1 MKFLLNLENF
11 YNLGTD
17 YFSFTNQKC
26 IFELKE
32 NDNSKITSKNILI
45 ATPNTE
51 EKLYYSFSGKNG
63 LCLTTEY
70 GSVQEKNIF
79 GKFVSLSSNNAKALL
94 QFLQEYGYFFKLPAN
109 QETIIDFNN
118 LIELTYRIRATMLL
132 MNSLENKTINY
143 EKVLHYT
150 LYLILGHPVEM
161 PITDKQKYI
170 SYKSNALNLIN
181 SAIPSNNDVTITIDG
196 DEYYSIA
203 DMIHNGNYNLRA
215 DEYEDIS
222 TNENFMFSYP
232 GINDPLYRQLTI
244 AYKDCHTCSK
254 TDRLIIEFLFHLM
267 HENGVIKN
275 ISFEN
280 ELEFYSSSSLNL
292 NEKLKSVLLIV
303 SKIILSQEIN
313 YNVSKIKAIYNP
325 ATLQPTWKSPN
336 LLTALYFSLFYMRP
350 NSEIYRKCANPS
362 CNNFFLVKTSNS
374 RKKYCC
380 SNCRNAS
387 NQRDHRSRQKNNQG

>member
-1 MKFLLNLENF
+1 MNFLLNLENF

-17 YFSFTNQKC
+17 YFSFTNQRC
-26 IFELKE
+26 IFELKV
-32 NDNSKITSKNILI
+32 NDNSKLTSKNILI

-79 GKFVSLSSNNAKALL
+79 GKFVSLPSNNAKALL
-94 QFLQEYGYFFKLPAN
+94 KFLQEYGYFFKLPAN
-109 QETIIDFNN
+109 QETIIDFNS
-118 LIELTYRIRATMLL
+118 LTELTYRIRAAMLL
-132 MNSLENKTINY
+132 MNTLENKTIDY
-143 EKVLHYT
+143 EKTLYLT
-150 LYLILGHPVEM
+150 LYLILGNPVEM
-161 PITDKQKYI
+161 QITDKQKYI
-170 SYKSNALNLIN
+170 SYKSNALNIIN
-181 SAIPSNNDVTITIDG
+181 SAIPSNNDSTVSIEGED
-196 DEYYSIA
+196 YYSVV
-203 DMIHNGNYNLRA
+203 DMIHNGNYNLRV

-232 GINDPLYRQLTI
+232 GINNPFYRQLTI
-244 AYKDCHTCSK
+244 AYKNCHTCSRS
-254 TDRLIIEFLFHLM
+254 DRLIIEFLFHLM
-267 HENGVIKN
+267 HEIGVVKN

-280 ELEFYSSSSLNL
+280 GLEFYGSSSPNL
-292 NEKLKSVLLIV
+292 NEKLKKILLIV
-303 SKIILSQEIN
+303 SKIILAQEIN

-325 ATLQPTWKSPN
+325 VTLQPTWKSTN
-336 LLTALYFSLFYMRP
+336 LLTALYFSLFYMKP

-387 NQRDHRSRQKNNQG
+387 NQRDYRNRQKNNQG

>member
-1 MKFLLNLENF
+1 MNLLLDIENF
-11 YNLGTD
+11 YNLGID

-26 IFELKE
+26 IFELKT
-32 NDNSKITSKNILI
+32 NNNSKNILI
-45 ATPNTE
+45 ATPNIE
-51 EKLYYSFSGKNG
+51 QKLYYSFSGNDG

-70 GSVQEKNIF
+70 GSIRENNIF
-79 GKFVSLSSNNAKALL
+79 AKFVSLPPNNTKALL

-109 QETIIDFNN
+109 EETTIDFRN
-118 LIELTYRIRATMLL
+118 LVELTYRIRATMLL
-132 MNSLENKTINY
+132 MNSLENKTIDY
-143 EKVLHYT
+143 EKTLHFT
-150 LYLILGHPVEM
+150 LYLILGTPVEM
-161 PITDKQKYI
+161 QITDKQKYI
-170 SYKSNALNLIN
+170 SYKSNAINIIN
-181 SAIPSNNDVTITIDG
+181 SAIPSNNDSTVSIDAE
-196 DEYYSIA
+196 DYYSIV
-203 DMIHNGNYNLRA
+203 DMIHNGNYNLRV

-222 TNENFMFSYP
+222 TNENFIYSYP
-232 GINDPLYRQLTI
+232 GINDPFYRQLTI
-244 AYKDCHTCSK
+244 AYKDCHSCSK

-267 HENGVIKN
+267 HENGVLKN

-280 ELEFYSSSSLNL
+280 GLEFYSSSGLNL
-292 NEKLKSVLLIV
+292 NKKLKSVLLIV

-350 NSEIYRKCANPS
+350 NSEIYRKCANTS

-387 NQRDHRSRQKNNQG
+387 NQRDHRSRKKNNQG